1 MSKTKFIILIS
12 LILLLA
18 AIFSGS
24 VFSQNT
30 NSSDINIDSNLLNLI
45 SKSLKEDNEVIL
57 DSIKVKNISDNT
69 YSVYITGHN
78 KEENK
83 IYNWTLNLKDDGYS
97 VNFSF
102 DDTKNKSNKEST
114 SSKPPTAKDLVG
126 LMESPTYPKDLSE
139 AEGTT
144 KLMALI
150 SSTGMINKIKIIES
164 SGYDSMDRVAQLT
177 LKHGWEF
184 REFSS
189 AYKIPITIEYKIDEQ
204 NNKKVQVEL
213 GEIEFIE
220 N

>member
-1 MSKTKFIILIS
+1 MSKKKFTTLICM
-12 LILLLA
+12 ILLLA
-18 AIFSGS
+18 ATFSGT

-30 NSSDINIDSNLLNLI
+30 NSSDMNIESNLLNLI
-45 SKSLKEDNEVIL
+45 SKSLEENNEVIL

-102 DDTKNKSNKEST
+102 DDTKNESNKQST

-139 AEGTT
+139 AEGTI

-150 SSTGMINKIKIIES
+150 SSTGVINKIKIIES

-177 LKHGWEF
+177 VEHGWEF

-204 NNKKVQVEL
+204 KNKKVQVEL

>member
-1 MSKTKFIILIS
+1 
-12 LILLLA
+12 
-18 AIFSGS
+18 
-24 VFSQNT
+24 
-30 NSSDINIDSNLLNLI
+30 
-45 SKSLKEDNEVIL
+45 
-57 DSIKVKNISDNT
+57 
-69 YSVYITGHN
+69 
-78 KEENK
+78 
-83 IYNWTLNLKDDGYS
+83 
-97 VNFSF
+97 
-102 DDTKNKSNKEST
+102 
-114 SSKPPTAKDLVG
+114 
-126 LMESPTYPKDLSE
+126 
-139 AEGTT
+139 
-144 KLMALI
+144 MALI

>member
-1 MSKTKFIILIS
+1 LSKTKFIILIS
-12 LILLLA
+12 LFLLLA
-18 AIFSGS
+18 ATFSGT
-24 VFSQNT
+24 VFSQN
-30 NSSDINIDSNLLNLI
+30 NSSSDINIESNLLNLI
-45 SKSLKEDNEVIL
+45 SKSLEEDNEIIL
-57 DSIKVKNISDNT
+57 DSIKVRNISDNT

-102 DDTKNKSNKEST
+102 DDTKNKSNKPST

-126 LMESPTYPKDLSE
+126 LMEAPTYPKDLSE

-144 KLMALI
+144 KLTALI

-213 GEIEFIE
+213 GEIKFMD

>member
-1 MSKTKFIILIS
+1 MSKKKFISIIS

-18 AIFSGS
+18 AIFSGT
-24 VFSQNT
+24 VFSQN
-30 NSSDINIDSNLLNLI
+30 NSSSDINIESNLLNLI
-45 SKSLKEDNEVIL
+45 SKSLEEDNEVIL
-57 DSIKVKNISDNT
+57 DSIKVRNISDNT

-78 KEENK
+78 KEKNK

-102 DDTKNKSNKEST
+102 DDTNEKSKKESI
-114 SSKPPTAKDLVG
+114 SNKPPTSKDLVG
-126 LMESPTYPKDLSE
+126 LIELPTYPKDLSE

-177 LKHGWEF
+177 LEHGWEF

-189 AYKIPITIEYKIDEQ
+189 AYKIPITVEYKIDGQ